1 MLMATKV
8 ILCRK
13 SVAAHGR
20 MNVRGP
26 LACKGQWEGWSEAED
41 LRNSI
46 TFLAVL
52 IKNRRF

>member
-1 MLMATKV
+1 MLMARKV
-8 ILCRK
+8 ILFRK

-20 MNVRGP
+20 MNGRGP
-26 LACKGQWEGWSEAED
+26 LASKGQWEGRSEAED
-41 LRNSI
+41 LRDSI